1 MYYERRIANTKGIYS
16 LLYNWSISIGSLVI
30 VIVLSLYISKLWL
43 PIIVFGIEILLYY
56 YVRHNSKAK
65 FPTCMKIPHITMIS
79 LFWSAVVMS
88 LVNLYHYQNIVKV
101 AIFSDTLNKEIP
113 YVSILIIAPVT
124 FIVVLLNVVNGFNSI
139 ECRDCQARNG
149 SIPERGFLGKLYSQE
164 GEYLSRML
172 LMFAFILTVICWS
185 YYFVFYINT
194 NINNIDRFVFVWG
207 PVIIFLLTV
216 IYLSIRYSSLWLY
229 YCQDIEGQSLR
240 FNSSSLVRFLVIC
253 DDYIFLKIP
262 GINDDLTVDADKIDT
277 PARLYVKY
285 KKEITPTDA
294 MFYFVSMSGIT
305 DAEVKF
311 LYKNINFNSECNLFH
326 YAFFVNDKSIVDNS
340 RLEGDWYTLSQIE
353 SLIKEHKMSL
363 IFISELERIYKIAL
377 TWKTYD
383 IKGNRLYDMKHY
395 RPTFRLRDMK
405 NWDVDYNDSRW
416 LYVSKI
422 NSDSRFYLLQ
432 NLWNK
437 YVCGIRI

>member
-240 FNSSSLVRFLVIC
+240 FNSSSLVRFLVIRLV
-253 DDYIFLKIP
+253 I
-262 GINDDLTVDADKIDT
+262 INL
-277 PARLYVKY
+277 
-285 KKEITPTDA
+285 
-294 MFYFVSMSGIT
+294 
-305 DAEVKF
+305 
-311 LYKNINFNSECNLFH
+311 
-326 YAFFVNDKSIVDNS
+326 
-340 RLEGDWYTLSQIE
+340 
-353 SLIKEHKMSL
+353 
-363 IFISELERIYKIAL
+363 
-377 TWKTYD
+377 
-383 IKGNRLYDMKHY
+383 NRL
-395 RPTFRLRDMK
+395 
-405 NWDVDYNDSRW
+405 
-416 LYVSKI
+416 I
-422 NSDSRFYLLQ
+422 
-432 NLWNK
+432 
-437 YVCGIRI
+437 

>member
-1 MYYERRIANTKGIYS
+1 
-16 LLYNWSISIGSLVI
+16 
-30 VIVLSLYISKLWL
+30 
-43 PIIVFGIEILLYY
+43 
-56 YVRHNSKAK
+56 
-65 FPTCMKIPHITMIS
+65 
-79 LFWSAVVMS
+79 
-88 LVNLYHYQNIVKV
+88 
-101 AIFSDTLNKEIP
+101 
-113 YVSILIIAPVT
+113 
-124 FIVVLLNVVNGFNSI
+124 
-139 ECRDCQARNG
+139 
-149 SIPERGFLGKLYSQE
+149 
-164 GEYLSRML
+164 
-172 LMFAFILTVICWS
+172 
-185 YYFVFYINT
+185 
-194 NINNIDRFVFVWG
+194 
-207 PVIIFLLTV
+207 
-216 IYLSIRYSSLWLY
+216 
-229 YCQDIEGQSLR
+229 
-240 FNSSSLVRFLVIC
+240 
-253 DDYIFLKIP
+253 
-262 GINDDLTVDADKIDT
+262 
-277 PARLYVKY
+277 
-285 KKEITPTDA
+285 

-383 IKGNRLYDMKHY
+383 IKGIRLYDMKHY